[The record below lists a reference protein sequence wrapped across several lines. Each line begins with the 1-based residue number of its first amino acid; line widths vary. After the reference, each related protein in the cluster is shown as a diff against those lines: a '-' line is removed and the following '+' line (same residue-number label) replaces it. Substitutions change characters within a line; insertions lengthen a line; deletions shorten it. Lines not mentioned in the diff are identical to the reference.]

1 MICRVESSLVERSE
15 VKGRERRE
23 GKFEEF
29 ERERQKKSSSS
40 TSPFPLQSLR
50 PQELLDL
57 AYQPWPPLKSSPSA
71 ESESYPFSLFC
82 IKLDLGGN

>member
-40 TSPFPLQSLR
+40 TSPINHGHLSNHLQAQKVSPTL
-50 PQELLDL
+50 
-57 AYQPWPPLKSSPSA
+57 SPSFVSNSIL
-71 ESESYPFSLFC
+71 EETNL
-82 IKLDLGGN
+82 